1 MTTRELIEWA
11 LLDALALLDEGE
23 HAAFD
28 RAFAAAP
35 PPVQAQVRREQT
47 RLAHI
52 ELLLPDVTPPAG
64 LRAAVVEAVR
74 LAMLEPETAGSL
86 LVPPMTSA
94 RSVSR
99 WWRAGS
105 LGLATAAAFFIGSTV
120 FLWNANVEL
129 RANTYGDALLEQLA
143 TQVGHARVRDLLLDP
158 DTQRVVFTRVADDS
172 KAEASIFLNP
182 EWENATFV
190 CAGLASADNRPY
202 RLAIVD
208 ENDQVV
214 RELAVIDANGLIT
227 PRNVTLDPKQPARL
241 AVFAPS
247 SGSEPGPI
255 VSRGALG
262 L

>member
-1 MTTRELIEWA
+1 MTTRELIELS

-28 RAFAAAP
+28 RAFASASPA
-35 PPVQAQVRREQT
+35 VQAQVRREQT
-47 RLAHI
+47 RLSRLD
-52 ELLLPDVTPPAG
+52 LLLPDVTPPAG

-74 LAMLEPETAGSL
+74 RAMLEPETVGSL
-86 LVPPMTSA
+86 LVPPMTPA

-105 LGLATAAAFFIGSTV
+105 LGLATAAAFFIGATV
-120 FLWNANVEL
+120 YLWNENAEL
-129 RANTYGDALLEQLA
+129 QTITRGDVLLAQLA
-143 TQVGHARVRDLLLDP
+143 DQVGHARVRDLLLDP
-158 DTQRVVFTRVADDS
+158 DTQRVVFTRVAANS

-182 EWENATFV
+182 EWDNATFV
-190 CAGLASADNRPY
+190 VAGLAPAGGRPY

-208 ENDQVV
+208 ENDAVV
-214 RELAVIDANGLIT
+214 RELAVIDATGLIT